1 MALHAK
7 AKAEAGY
14 RFYAL
19 YDKISREDILA
30 HAYAQCRSNKGA
42 PGVDG
47 QDFADIEA
55 YGVQRWLGELALA
68 LRQET
73 YRPDPIRR
81 VFIPKANGKLRP
93 LGISTLRDRVCMT
106 AAMLVL
112 EPIFEADLPP
122 EQYAYR
128 PGRNAQQA
136 VVEVEE
142 LLFRGH
148 PEVVDADLADY
159 FGSIPHAELLKSVA
173 RRIVDR
179 RVLHLIKMWLECPVE
194 ETDDRGRKTRTT
206 EARDKRRGI
215 PQGSPI
221 SPLLANLYMR
231 RFVLGWKKLGLER
244 SLGTRIVTYA
254 DDLVILCRKGK
265 AEEALAATARD
276 HGQAEAHGQRGE
288 DTNLQG
294 AGRRVRLPGLHVRA
308 DVFSE
313 NRPGAPG
320 IPAIEE
326 EHQAHGRERPCADRP
341 IGDLARDHR
350 AGGQVEPHAARMG
363 ELLRSRHR
371 HQSVPGDR
379 QLHRDAV
386 APVVAHQAQ
395 GQATQGRD
403 LSTLAPLWALRARTP
418 NRAWARRAV
427 GEGVKSCPR
436 AGCGKSACPVVC
448 PAKAGVFSRRQTC
461 RGKSQAPRSLDGRVE
476 GNQDSEAHRQG
487 LPRGDRES
495 PGRNESERESGL
507 ENAWIRGPSPQLK
520 GEGSMGCR
528 NLTDAASRSRRG
540 GSDSTVTRTCQAT
553 GEALLVPAR
562 NHRSKVDRITGA
574 TGKSIDGER
583 VADGSACSDEAEQCP
598 WSEGALLFVTSPA
611 IREARTR

>member
-1 MALHAK
+1 LGNLATPKSVQKLQTALHAK

-19 YDKISREDILA
+19 YDKIYRDDILA

-47 QDFADIEA
+47 QEFADVEA

-68 LRQET
+68 LGQET

-136 VVEVEE
+136 VIEVEE
-142 LLFRGH
+142 TLFRGH

-159 FGSIPHAELLKSVA
+159 FGSIPHAELMRSLA

-206 EARDKRRGI
+206 EAKDKRRGI

-231 RFVLGWKKLGLER
+231 RFVLGWKKLGLEQ

-254 DDLVILCRKGK
+254 DDLVILCRRGK
-265 AEEALAATARD
+265 AEEAL
-276 HGQAEAHGQRGE
+276 QRMRELMGRLKLTVNEEKTRICKVPE
-288 DTNLQG
+288 DEFDFLGYTF
-294 AGRRVRLPGLHVRA
+294 GR
-308 DVFSE
+308 
-313 NRPGAPG
+313 
-320 IPAIEE
+320 
-326 EHQAHGRERPCADRP
+326 
-341 IGDLARDHR
+341 
-350 AGGQVEPHAARMG
+350 MY
-363 ELLRSRHR
+363 
-371 HQSVPGDR
+371 
-379 QLHRDAV
+379 
-386 APVVAHQAQ
+386 
-395 GQATQGRD
+395 
-403 LSTLAPLWALRARTP
+403 
-418 NRAWARRAV
+418 
-427 GEGVKSCPR
+427 
-436 AGCGKSACPVVC
+436 
-448 PAKAGVFSRRQTC
+448 
-461 RGKSQAPRSLDGRVE
+461 
-476 GNQDSEAHRQG
+476 
-487 LPRGDRES
+487 S
-495 PGRNESERESGL
+495 P
-507 ENAWIRGPSPQLK
+507 
-520 GEGSMGCR
+520 M
-528 NLTDAASRSRRG
+528 
-540 GSDSTVTRTCQAT
+540 T
-553 GEALLVPAR
+553 GEARLGMRP
-562 NHRSKVDRITGA
+562 SK
-574 TGKSIDGER
+574 KSIRRMVEKLHAMTATSMTWQETTQMVGKLNRTLRGWANYFQVGTVSSAYRAIDR
-583 VADGSACSDEAEQCP
+583 YTVARLRR
-598 WSEGALLFVTSPA
+598 WL
-611 IREARTR
+611 RTKFKTRRQRGGGYPPSILYDRFGLVRLTWRGRNRSWATA